1 MDNLP
6 EIITKITK
14 KHKIQLPLSLPLR
27 LAIESGIITENT
39 TIVEWKKTTPH
50 HSADIVNLGYILHR
64 IESPQKQQK
73 TLITAWK
80 LTQQVLLIAAPVR
93 INDEPIT
100 QIICEDGIFINSN
113 MSANNYNQLEL
124 KTYIEET
131 LNTPA
136 IPISPGI
143 FFIFRDIAKLE
154 NFLFSRFSSP
164 QPVQL
169 TELPPIETPENIL
182 DQKRRQDILIY
193 LALHP
198 NIIETTSKIHPKII
212 TLFDNIETAKTIAA
226 EMVASIQDFNLIQT
240 YCQISNI
247 GKLLPGALY
256 IHISAFT
263 HLHPLLR
270 LYERYAT
277 RHIGRIHGANLIKI
291 NTDQPRISY
300 LFYPD
305 FDTEPHPILKASIQ
319 LDITTGNLTYRN
331 YEDSENPPI
340 LHRKET
346 FVTNQYPNYQEFKQ
360 LTQQEVRLG
369 LLNNNYS
376 IGTLKGWLQCLQE
389 YGVEID
395 GHQVIQ
401 RQNGI
406 IQIAI
411 PKIERHRA
419 AMMRNELSRPMR
431 LALEAGLFKE
441 NTSFFDYGCGYGG
454 DVDRIAQRG
463 YNSTGWDPYYFANN
477 PCIAADIVNLGYV
490 INVIESLEERRE
502 ALLKAWELTQQVLIV
517 AAQVIIDERNTN
529 GKIAFGDGVI
539 TRRNTFQKYYE
550 QAELKTYIDQVL
562 NVDAVPIALGIY
574 LVFRHEEQ
582 KENFSLYRFRSRT
595 TTPRI
600 IANFKKFEDY
610 QDLLKPLMEFITK
623 RGRLPRKQEL
633 ANETEIKAEF
643 GTYYRAF
650 QVILQVTKQEDWDA
664 IAYKR
669 SQDLLVYLALSNFT
683 ELLQPRKIPPEVRE
697 DIKALFGSYQE
708 AWYLADKM
716 LFSLR
721 DKTGI
726 AKVCQE
732 SKIGLKLPTSL
743 SIHISALSEL
753 EPFLRLYEGCASRT
767 IGRFDG
773 TNIIRFHI
781 NKPII
786 SYQFYPDFDTDPHP
800 VLDTSV
806 QIDLRNLHVS
816 YRDYSEENNPP
827 ILHRKDSLVTPEYPH
842 YDKFAKLTEL
852 EEKWG
857 LLDDL
862 YAIKNRQGWLQCLE
876 ANCAEIR
883 NNRVC
888 WRKDA
893 DPYRVKLLLS
903 ARRSRQKHKP

>member
-14 KHKIQLPLSLPLR
+14 KYQIKLPLSLPLR

-39 TIVEWKKTTPH
+39 TILEWKKGTPH
-50 HSADIVNLGYILHR
+50 HNADIVNLGYILNR
-64 IESPQKQQK
+64 IKSPQKQEK

-80 LTQQVLLIAAPVR
+80 LTCQVLLVAAPVR
-93 INDEPIT
+93 INDESIT
-100 QIICEDGIFINSN
+100 QIICEDGIFINSYI
-113 MSANNYNQLEL
+113 SEPNYNQLEL
-124 KTYIEET
+124 QTYIEET

-136 IPISPGI
+136 IPVSPGI

-154 NFLFSRFSSP
+154 HFLFTRFTSNNHLQELSP
-164 QPVQL
+164 TAA
-169 TELPPIETPENIL
+169 TENLAK
-182 DQKRRQDILIY
+182 QKRRQDLLIY

-198 NIIETTSKIHPKII
+198 NITEITPQLYQEII
-212 TLFDNIETAKTIAA
+212 TLFDNLETAKTIAT
-226 EMVASIQDFNLIQT
+226 EMLASIQDFNLIQT
-240 YCQISNI
+240 YCQISAL

-256 IHISAFT
+256 IHISAFNY
-263 HLHPLLR
+263 LHPLLR
-270 LYERYAT
+270 LYENYAT
-277 RHIGRIHGANLIKI
+277 RHIGRINGANLIKI
-291 NTDQPRISY
+291 NTEQPRISY

-305 FDTEPHPILKASIQ
+305 FDTEAHPILKASIQ
-319 LDITTGNLTYRN
+319 LDITTGNLTYRD

-346 FVTNQYPNYQEFKQ
+346 FVTPQYPNYQEFKQ
-360 LTQQEVRLG
+360 LTKQEVRLG
-369 LLNNNYS
+369 LLNNTYP
-376 IGTLKGWLQCLQE
+376 IGTLKGWLECLQK
-389 YGVEID
+389 YGLEID

-419 AMMRNELSRPMR
+419 AMMRNELSRPIR

-441 NTSFFDYGCGYGG
+441 NTTFFDYGCGYGG

-463 YNSTGWDPYYFANN
+463 YNSAGWDPYYFPNN
-477 PCIAADIVNLGYV
+477 PCNSADIVNLGYV
-490 INVIESLEERRE
+490 INVIECLTERQQ
-502 ALLKAWELTQQVLIV
+502 ALIKAWELTQEVLIV
-517 AAQVIIDERNTN
+517 AAQVLIDERNTN

-550 QAELKTYIDQVL
+550 QSELKTYIDQIL

-600 IANFKKFEDY
+600 ITNSKKFADY
-610 QDLLKPLMEFITK
+610 QNLLNPLMEFITK

-633 ANETEIKAEF
+633 ALEADIKAEF

-664 IAYKR
+664 ISYKR

-683 ELLQPRKIPPEVRE
+683 ESLQHSKLPTEVRE
-697 DIKALFGSYQE
+697 DIKALFGSYKE

-753 EPFLRLYEGCASRT
+753 DPFLRLYEGCASRT
-767 IGRFDG
+767 IGRLDG

-816 YRDYSEENNPP
+816 YRDYSEETNPP

-862 YAIKNRQGWLQCLE
+862 YAIKNRQSWLQFLD

-883 NNRVC
+883 NNRVY

-893 DPYRVKLLLS
+893 DPYRVKFLLS
-903 ARRSRQKHKP
+903 LRRSRQKNKPE